1 MKTLSLISFIAA
13 FVALVL
19 SPLSLEV
26 SGSLVFAAG
35 LLCIMVGDY
44 ARPVRSL
51 TKSTKMISFPRA
63 AKAAPA
69 LELAA

>member
-1 MKTLSLISFIAA
+1 MKTLSLLSFIAA
-13 FVALVL
+13 FVALVA

-26 SGSLVFAAG
+26 TGSLVFGAG

-51 TKSTKMISFPRA
+51 TPRAGVVRFPRA

-69 LELAA
+69 LGLAA

>member
-13 FVALVL
+13 FVALVA

-26 SGSLVFAAG
+26 AGSLVFAAG

-51 TKSTKMISFPRA
+51 TTSAKVVRFPRTA
-63 AKAAPA
+63 NAAPA
-69 LELAA
+69 LGLAA

>member
-13 FVALVL
+13 LVALVL

-26 SGSLVFAAG
+26 AGSLVFAAG

-44 ARPVRSL
+44 ARPARSL
-51 TKSTKMISFPRA
+51 TPRAKVLGFPPA
-63 AKAAPA
+63 AKAAPV
-69 LELAA
+69 LGLAA